1 MILGKRT
8 RPPIKRTT
16 SMTEFTLDISH
27 TATMVPSCNNINNSQ
42 SPSPLADG
50 NNIIDHNF
58 LAATVS
64 PRNHRRNS
72 ADCMETPH
80 FMTVC
85 RLCNRRLI
93 TGKDIFMYRGDSAF
107 CSLECRQE
115 KMKEDEKKEK
125 HSLIPKKP
133 VSIDSEYSSNPSK
146 VD

>member
-16 SMTEFTLDISH
+16 SMTEFTLDITH
-27 TATMVPSCNNINNSQ
+27 TPTMVPTCNNNNNI
-42 SPSPLADG
+42 PSPLADA
-50 NNIIDHNF
+50 NNIINDHGF

-64 PRNHRRNS
+64 PRNHRMNS

-80 FMTVC
+80 FMTIC

-115 KMKEDEKKEK
+115 KMKEDEKKDK
-125 HSLIPKKP
+125 HSLTPKKP